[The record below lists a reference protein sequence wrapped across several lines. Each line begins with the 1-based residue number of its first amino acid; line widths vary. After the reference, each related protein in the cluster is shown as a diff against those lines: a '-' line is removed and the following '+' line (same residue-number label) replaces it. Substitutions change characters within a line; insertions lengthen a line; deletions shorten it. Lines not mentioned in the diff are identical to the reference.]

1 MEVMVVYFG
10 FPGEEYPQI
19 TVKAE
24 LRAKKLCLW
33 VQTCVICFYQNDHFF
48 FPQRFSFIA
57 ISALKFVCYFSE
69 ITFGILEL
77 TEPYSKMVVRIV
89 VMERVTRAGT
99 AERWIQKQHQL
110 RITSTT
116 AGI

>member
-1 MEVMVVYFG
+1 
-10 FPGEEYPQI
+10 
-19 TVKAE
+19 VKAE
-24 LRAKKLCLW
+24 LRAIRNF
-33 VQTCVICFYQNDHFF
+33 VFGYRPDHVVFS
-48 FPQRFSFIA
+48 QRFSFIA
-57 ISALKFVCYFSE
+57 VSALKFVCYFSK
-69 ITFGILEL
+69 ITLGILEL

>member
-10 FPGEEYPQI
+10 FPGEEIPWNNSKI
-19 TVKAE
+19 T
-24 LRAKKLCLW
+24 L
-33 VQTCVICFYQNDHFF
+33 
-48 FPQRFSFIA
+48 
-57 ISALKFVCYFSE
+57 
-69 ITFGILEL
+69 GILEL